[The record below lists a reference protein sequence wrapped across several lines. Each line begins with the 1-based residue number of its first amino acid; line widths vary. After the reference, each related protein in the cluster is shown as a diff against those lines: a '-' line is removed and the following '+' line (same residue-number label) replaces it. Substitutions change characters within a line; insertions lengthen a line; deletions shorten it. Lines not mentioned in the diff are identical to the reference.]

1 MPNEVTRRKFTE
13 WFKKNYPQEYY
24 FFHKIETNLDKLYS
38 SKHLGLHDG
47 EFAEISLN
55 IQKLEG
61 DRYHLAAD
69 PFTSIFLGSTCKTM
83 MDEFSNDMEAIISN
97 RVQKEFEERFSIK
110 CPKCDLVNL
119 NDSKYCNGCGTDSKS
134 K

>member
-1 MPNEVTRRKFTE
+1 MPNEVSRKFTE

-55 IQKLEG
+55 IRKLEG

-69 PFTSIFLGSTCKTM
+69 PFTPIFLGSTCKTM
-83 MDEFSNDMEAIISN
+83 MDEFSNNMEAIISD
-97 RVQKEFEERFSIK
+97 RVQKEFENRFDLK
-110 CPKCDLVNL
+110 CPNCDIANL
-119 NDSKYCNGCGTDSKS
+119 TDSKYCNGCGIEL
-134 K
+134 